1 MSIQEIAPSIS
12 GSMLASSTRLEIKS
26 NDLHDLLAGAII
38 ATGTDSSMPTLTG
51 IHIYG
56 VDGVLVAESTER
68 YRLIKGTLT
77 PIRCDNFSA
86 LLLNKNAA
94 EVIRALKPLAKRI
107 EPRPVIVEIGEREI
121 IFRLPEQSFTFRLLD
136 GTFPPTEFIFNKE
149 IAATECMSF
158 DPALLATFAKVP
170 SDRKKV
176 PMTFTFHGSN
186 QVATMSLFHETIK
199 WELAIMPM
207 RSAI

>member
-1 MSIQEIAPSIS
+1 MTIQETIPSAV
-12 GSMLASSTRLEIKS
+12 GSMLASSTRLEIKAS
-26 NDLHDLLAGAII
+26 DLHDLLAGTII
-38 ATGTDSSMPTLTG
+38 ATGTDSFLPTLTG

-77 PIRCDNFSA
+77 PTRCDNFSA

-94 EVIRALKPLAKRI
+94 EVIRALKPLVKRI
-107 EPRPVIVEIGEREI
+107 EPRPVIVEIGEKEI
-121 IFRLPEQSFTFRLLD
+121 IFCLPEQSFTFRLLD

-149 IAATECMSF
+149 IAPTERISF
-158 DPALLATFAKVP
+158 DPALLATFSKVP
-170 SDRKKV
+170 SDGKRV
-176 PMTFTFHGSN
+176 PMIFTFHGSK

-207 RSAI
+207 RNN